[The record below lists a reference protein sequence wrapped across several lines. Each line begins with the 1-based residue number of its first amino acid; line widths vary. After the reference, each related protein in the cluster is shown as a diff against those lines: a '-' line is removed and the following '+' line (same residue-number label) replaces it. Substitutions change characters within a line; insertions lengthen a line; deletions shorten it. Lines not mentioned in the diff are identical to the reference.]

1 VHVAYNTCMNTRKNT
16 TYSRFKAETL
26 TKRIKNLAKKKYA
39 MYYFEFTPKDKWD
52 LMFAEILQTALR
64 NNKPVLI
71 VYVDNPIGADRAYFL
86 KLCNILKESGIS
98 AKVLTSNIHDLF
110 TNDDFFV
117 YFPTFWDI
125 IEYGTSAHAIKKFRF
140 SGLSSRG
147 SFHRVYFFNKIKD
160 IITDADLF
168 SIRDVTVDE
177 WEYKFM
183 KSNLGYVDKSIE
195 NFAPFM
201 SKALVNHD
209 LHTRFVDGIV
219 SSNKS
224 NNSHL
229 AYSACFNIPGETS
242 IDAKEGFITEKT
254 WKVITAGSL
263 PLYYETPEYGT
274 ILERLGF
281 RVHNEINVKDLKFDD
296 KINHIIK
303 CMQTYSFDDIHDI
316 YQHHI
321 DDTHHNIETF
331 YSTEL
336 KELFTN
342 HVMDKLKL

>member
-1 VHVAYNTCMNTRKNT
+1 MP
-16 TYSRFKAETL
+16 FKKRIETL
-26 TKRIKNLAKKKYA
+26 VKEKYA
-39 MYYFEFTPKDKWD
+39 MYYFENSPKDKWD
-52 LMFAEILQTALR
+52 LMFAEVLQTALR
-64 NNKPVLI
+64 NNKPVLF
-71 VYVDNPIGADRAYFL
+71 VYIDNTLGTNRAYFL
-86 KLCNILKESGIS
+86 KLCNVLKELGIS

-110 TNDDFFV
+110 TNDDVFV
-117 YFPTFWDI
+117 YFPAQFGDR
-125 IEYGTSAHAIKKFRF
+125 EYGTSAHTIKKFRF
-140 SGLSSRG
+140 SGLSDRG
-147 SFHRVYFFNKIKD
+147 AFHRVYFFNKIKD
-160 IITDADLF
+160 SISDADLF
-168 SIRDVTVDE
+168 SIRNVIVDE
-177 WEYKFM
+177 WEYEFM
-183 KSNLGYVDKSIE
+183 KSNLGYIDKSIE
-195 NFAPFM
+195 NFAPFT
-201 SKALVNHD
+201 SNALVND
-209 LHTRFVDGIV
+209 PLHTRFVNDV
-219 SSNKS
+219 NTNNDS

-242 IDAKEGFITEKT
+242 MDAKNGFITEKT
-254 WKVITAGSL
+254 WKAITAGSL

-281 RVHNEINVKDLKFDD
+281 RVHNEINVKDLEFDD
-296 KINHIIK
+296 KINHIVK

>member
-1 VHVAYNTCMNTRKNT
+1 MNNRKHT
-16 TYSRFKAETL
+16 TYSRFKDVTL
-26 TKRIKNLAKKKYA
+26 RKRILELAEKKYA
-39 MYYFEFTPKDKWD
+39 IYYFQHFTKDKWD
-52 LMFAEILQTALR
+52 LIFVDVLQTALR
-64 NNKPVLI
+64 NNKPVLFMH
-71 VYVDNPIGADRAYFL
+71 VGDPLGTDRTYFL
-86 KLCNILKESGIS
+86 KLCNVLKESGIS
-98 AKVLTSNIHDLF
+98 AKVLTSNIYDLF
-110 TNDDFFV
+110 TDDDFFV

-140 SGLSSRG
+140 SGLSGRA

-160 IITDADLF
+160 IISDGDLF
-168 SIRDVTVDE
+168 AIRNVTVDE
-177 WEYKFM
+177 WEYDFM
-183 KSNLGYVDKSIE
+183 KSNLGYIDKSIE

-201 SKALVNHD
+201 SKALVNDH
-209 LHTRFVDGIV
+209 LHNRNRDGMHGTNQI
-219 SSNKS
+219 

-242 IDAKEGFITEKT
+242 MASKEGFLTEKT
-254 WKVITAGSL
+254 WKSITAGSL

-281 RVHNEINVKDLKFDD
+281 RVHNEINAKGLKFED
-296 KINHIIK
+296 KINHIVK

-331 YSTEL
+331 YSIEL

>member
-1 VHVAYNTCMNTRKNT
+1 MNTRKDT
-16 TYSRFKAETL
+16 TYSRYKVVTL
-26 TKRIKNLAKKKYA
+26 NKRIEKLAKKKYA
-39 MYYFEFTPKDKWD
+39 MYYFENFPKDKWD
-52 LMFAEILQTALR
+52 LISAEVLQTALR

-71 VYVDNPIGADRAYFL
+71 VYIMNPLGADRAYFL
-86 KLCNILKESGIS
+86 KLCNVLKESGIS

-110 TNDDFFV
+110 TDDDFFV
-117 YFPTFWDI
+117 YFPNFWDC

-140 SGLSSRG
+140 SGLSARG

-160 IITDADLF
+160 SISDADLF
-168 SIRDVTVDE
+168 SIRNVTVDE
-177 WEYKFM
+177 WEYEFM
-183 KSNLGYVDKSIE
+183 KSNLGYIDKSIE
-195 NFAPFM
+195 NVAPFM
-201 SKALVNHD
+201 SKALVNNHLHD
-209 LHTRFVDGIV
+209 RFIDIDGV
-219 SSNKS
+219 NNWLGCSC

-242 IDAKEGFITEKT
+242 MDAKEGFITEKT
-254 WKVITAGSL
+254 WKAITAGSL
-263 PLYYETPEYGT
+263 PLYYESPEHGT

-296 KINHIIK
+296 KINHIVR

-336 KELFTN
+336 KELFAN
-342 HVMDKLKL
+342 HVMDKLEL